1 MDVKKAK
8 NIVKRYSCDRC
19 GEGFKTNHRWSLLRH
34 IKNIHEGDVNQVTYK
49 EEKLKEN
56 SKKKVQGG
64 VHKCQEAAYCTYK
77 TTDLRNFKRHIRAK
91 HRLNRQKKC
100 LYLIGIFST

>member
-1 MDVKKAK
+1 MDFKKPK

-34 IKNIHEGDVNQVTYK
+34 IKNIHECDVNQVTYK

-56 SKKKVQGG
+56 SKKKCRV
-64 VHKCQEAAYCTYK
+64 VYTNVK
-77 TTDLRNFKRHIRAK
+77 KRRIVPTK
-91 HRLNRQKKC
+91 Q
-100 LYLIGIFST
+100 LI